1 MKSRT
6 SGHTVLELLV
16 VVMMLAILAAIAIPA
31 ASVGD
36 DRKLDTMQLA
46 LQDAIDHAQ
55 SLSFHQGVA
64 YGVRFST
71 AGQWF
76 AVVNENG
83 VPVDDP
89 LSHGDY
95 LIRMTNPSPDLP
107 SGVHLDYAMFG
118 PRPLAGFDEKGVLIK
133 GGEVRITAGKT
144 QRILTCDTA
153 TNQLKANTSNS
164 N

>member
-1 MKSRT
+1 MKRNQ
-6 SGHTVLELLV
+6 SGHTLLELLV
-16 VVMMLAILAAIAIPA
+16 VVLILGILAGIAIPA

-36 DRKLDTMQLA
+36 DRKLDTLQLA
-46 LQDAIDHAQ
+46 IQDAIDHAQ
-55 SLSFHQGVA
+55 SLSFHQGIA
-64 YGVRFST
+64 YGVRFNVN
-71 AGQWF
+71 GQWF

-95 LIRMTNPSPDLP
+95 LIRLTNPSPDMP
-107 SGVHLDYAMFG
+107 NGCKLDYAMFG
-118 PRPLAGFDEKGVLIK
+118 PRPLACFDEKGVLVR

-144 QRILTCDTA
+144 QRILTCTTA
-153 TNQLKANTSNS
+153 NSTLSSNEPNS